1 MISREKSFRMI
12 KALSQRTWVHLPKLM
27 ECIPATAVAGKILG
41 ELIQIYEEA
50 KELGQTQEEQ
60 AAKVNQLI
68 EKCGGEAQFKKK
80 VREELKAERNP
91 KNPAYINCV
100 IFEVN
105 ADDSL
110 SEAEQQKLTDT
121 LTGDLEPENTNIE
134 RFVSEFREDYFGDN
148 YDACENAIE
157 TGEDYIAF
165 NFDDMSDHTYDE
177 NDLKII
183 CDMLNQIVGRTIFNE
198 YEGYGT
204 DNSCEY

>member
-12 KALSQRTWVHLPKLM
+12 KALSQRTWAHLPKLM

-60 AAKVNQLI
+60 TAKVNQLI

-91 KNPAYINCV
+91 KNPAYINCA

-110 SEAEQQKLTDT
+110 SVAEQQKLADT

-204 DNSCEY
+204 DDSCEY

>member
-1 MISREKSFRMI
+1 MS
-12 KALSQRTWVHLPKLM
+12 
-27 ECIPATAVAGKILG
+27 
-41 ELIQIYEEA
+41 
-50 KELGQTQEEQ
+50 
-60 AAKVNQLI
+60 
-68 EKCGGEAQFKKK
+68 
-80 VREELKAERNP
+80 
-91 KNPAYINCV
+91 
-100 IFEVN
+100 FEVN
-105 ADDSL
+105 ADDAFP
-110 SEAEQQKLTDT
+110 EAEQQKLTDT
-121 LTGDLEPENTNIE
+121 LTGESEPENTNIE

-204 DNSCEY
+204 DNSC